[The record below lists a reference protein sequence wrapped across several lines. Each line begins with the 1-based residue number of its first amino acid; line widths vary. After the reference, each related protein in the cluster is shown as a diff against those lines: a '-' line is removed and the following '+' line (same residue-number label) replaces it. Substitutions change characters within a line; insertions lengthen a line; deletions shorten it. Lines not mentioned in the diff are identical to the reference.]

1 MANPYFQFKQF
12 RVEQD
17 RCGMKVCTDS
27 CLFGAH
33 SRIPDARSILDI
45 GTGTGLLSLML
56 AQQHPLAQID
66 AVEIDADAAAQAK
79 ENIMNSPWKDRI
91 KVFHT
96 SVQDFSPNRQY
107 DFIICNPPFYPDHL
121 PSAHPKRRQAFHQD
135 RLSFPDLLQSFHHFL
150 SPNGLC
156 SIISPLKQAEEFTAL
171 ASKAGLYLQ
180 KEMLIFEHPTS
191 RKPRSIR
198 SYGFNLQAAPPSRV
212 LYIKSE
218 DGSYSQDFRDLL
230 QPFYLHF

>member
-12 RVEQD
+12 LVEQD

-27 CLFGAH
+27 CLFGAY

-56 AQQHPLAQID
+56 AQQHPLALID
-66 AVEIDADAAAQAK
+66 AVEIDTDAAAQAR
-79 ENIMNSPWKDRI
+79 ENILNSPWKDRI
-91 KVFHT
+91 RIWHT

-121 PSAHPKRRQAFHQD
+121 PSAHPQRRQAFHQD
-135 RLSFPDLLQSFHHFL
+135 RLSFPDLLMAFKCFL
-150 SPNGLC
+150 AQTGFC
-156 SIISPLKQAEEFTAL
+156 SIILPLKQAEEFTAL
-171 ASKAGLYLQ
+171 ASKDGLHLQ
-180 KEMLIFEHPTS
+180 KELQVYEHSAS

-198 SYGFNLQAAPPSRV
+198 TYGFSLQAAPSRKV
-212 LYIKSE
+212 FYIKSE
-218 DGSYSQDFRDLL
+218 DGSYSQDFWQLL